1 MKFEHK
7 FEYQWGGKDTW
18 YTKGKRWANKQK
30 FPMDYLA
37 LSVIEWMW
45 LWWTDAKTKAEM
57 AKVDVQAEEIKEEWA
72 KDDPK
77 PIVTSKPSEVEGL
90 DEISI
95 SAPFTATQDSLVE

>member
-18 YTKGKRWANKQK
+18 YTKSKRWAKKQK

-37 LSVIEWMW
+37 LSVIEWAW

-90 DEISI
+90 DDISI
-95 SAPFTATQDSLVE
+95 SAPFTSTQDLLE